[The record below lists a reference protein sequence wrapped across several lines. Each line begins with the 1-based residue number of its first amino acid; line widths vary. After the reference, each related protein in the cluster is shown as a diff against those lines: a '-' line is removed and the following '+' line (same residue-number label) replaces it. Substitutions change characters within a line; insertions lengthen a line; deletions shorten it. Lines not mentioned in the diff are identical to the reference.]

1 MDDQL
6 RQNRNQQMME
16 NIDAPKCG
24 VPHLRSNLGISPQ
37 ASLAGVSKSSL
48 DTKKK
53 QDFQYLKDEGKPFT
67 ILALLAQGTN
77 S

>member
-1 MDDQL
+1 MK
-6 RQNRNQQMME
+6 

-24 VPHLRSNLGISPQ
+24 VPHQRSNLGISPQ
-37 ASLAGVSKSSL
+37 ALLVRVSKSSP
-48 DTKKK
+48 DMKKK
-53 QDFQYLKDEGKPFT
+53 RDFQYLKDKGRPLI

>member
-1 MDDQL
+1 
-6 RQNRNQQMME
+6 MMR
-16 NIDAPKCG
+16 NIDAPKFG
-24 VPHLRSNLGISPQ
+24 APHRRSNLGISPQ

-53 QDFQYLKDEGKPFT
+53 RDFQYLKDEGKPLT
-67 ILALLAQGTN
+67 ILALFAQGTN